1 MPTDTRA
8 EVVVY
13 GDEALISLH
22 GELDL
27 FSLHVLEEALRD
39 AHGASRV
46 VIDLQAV
53 DFLDCAALRRI
64 ERAAKA
70 SAVEGRMLRVDHA
83 SGIVR
88 RLLDIL
94 KLDDLTVR

>member
-1 MPTDTRA
+1 MSTDTRA

-13 GDEALISLH
+13 GDDALISLH

-39 AHGASRV
+39 ADEVSRV

-53 DFLDCAALRRI
+53 EFLDCAALRRI
-64 ERAAKA
+64 ERAAAA
-70 SAVEGRMLRVDHA
+70 SAVEGRVLRVEHA
-83 SGIVR
+83 SGMVR
-88 RLLDIL
+88 RLLEIL
-94 KLDDLTVR
+94 KLDDLTVC